1 MQPFLSKFLILFF
14 SVGISLSANSQTSD
28 YQGRKCF
35 GYQRDSCRTSNNM
48 FYKVHEESRSALFLK
63 GQTSSTRFTIYNGRD
78 YRISLCWDPIL
89 GGQIK
94 FKLID
99 DQSQNILYDNS
110 TDQYSSDFEFTAT
123 QTRDIL
129 IEITIPGQSASLE
142 ALTNEDIIF
151 VRKDMELGCVGV
163 LIEHMITPTKGF

>member
-1 MQPFLSKFLILFF
+1 MQQVFSKYLILIFALG
-14 SVGISLSANSQTSD
+14 SSLASYSQTND

-35 GYQRDSCRTSNNM
+35 GYQRDSCTTSKNI

-78 YRISLCWDPIL
+78 YRISLCWDPVL
-89 GGQIK
+89 GSQIK

-99 DQSQNILYDNS
+99 AQSQTVLYDNA
-110 TDQYSSDFEFTAT
+110 TEQYSSEFEFTTT

-129 IEITIPGQSASLE
+129 IEVTIPGESASLE
-142 ALTNEDIIF
+142 ALTNEEIIF

-163 LIEHMITPTKGF
+163 RVEHMITPTKGF